1 MSFLLLL
8 AAYLTLLVAI
18 ACKDYKKILALN
30 VFSCLLAAAY
40 LFFNDALVGAS
51 ISTLAA
57 FGSFSQLCLPKQ
69 ECKLL
74 KVTRNSIA
82 GFLCMIATVILYS
95 KPSDILPCL
104 AFCNNRIMEAQGNAQ
119 LVRLGL
125 AVGGLLWGIYG
136 FYNGLYLY
144 TLAEMLVCVSGLWI
158 YLRTQRGL
166 CTQSALQ

>member
-1 MSFLLLL
+1 
-8 AAYLTLLVAI
+8 
-18 ACKDYKKILALN
+18 
-30 VFSCLLAAAY
+30 
-40 LFFNDALVGAS
+40 
-51 ISTLAA
+51 
-57 FGSFSQLCLPKQ
+57 
-69 ECKLL
+69 
-74 KVTRNSIA
+74 
-82 GFLCMIATVILYS
+82 
-95 KPSDILPCL
+95 
-104 AFCNNRIMEAQGNAQ
+104 MEAQGNAQ